1 MGMGGWGDGPAGYT
15 GLQAAAASICGCE
28 GGDTLRHRLEKGNN
42 NTLCCQKLRFLCL
55 EGGSLERV
63 LMSVVLSVLLSSWV
77 SAIRSPFGAS
87 APTVGKSGAAL
98 AKKYALVEGN
108 RGNCTG
114 NQKRGTWSGLIPIL
128 QGSRERRGDSWW
140 HFNCE
145 KPASCA
151 PGWDPPLAPVSLLLA
166 CSFLAHT

>member
-1 MGMGGWGDGPAGYT
+1 MLSKAEVSLLG
-15 GLQAAAASICGCE
+15 
-28 GGDTLRHRLEKGNN
+28 R
-42 NTLCCQKLRFLCL
+42 RFFG
-55 EGGSLERV
+55 ESFDVSGFIG
-63 LMSVVLSVLLSSWV
+63 LSSWV
-77 SAIRSPFGAS
+77 SAIRSPFGVS

-98 AKKYALVEGN
+98 AKKYALGEGT

-114 NQKRGTWSGLIPIL
+114 NQKRGTWSRLIPIR

-151 PGWDPPLAPVSLLLA
+151 PGWDPPLVPVSLLLA
-166 CSFLAHT
+166 CSFLGHT